1 MTEEAE
7 ETGLRPVGNIAMHAD
22 DRPVNRAP
30 EGSITEGDE
39 AGLLPR
45 GNAPMHEPEFSRVQ
59 GSQGRGEGGISM
71 PQGSKA
77 EDMMPA
83 DSE

>member
-1 MTEEAE
+1 MAEEAE
-7 ETGLRPVGNIAMHAD
+7 ETGLRPVGNIPMHAD

-39 AGLLPR
+39 AGLQPR
-45 GNAPMHEPEFSRVQ
+45 GNAPMHEPEFSRTQ
-59 GSQGRGEGGISM
+59 GSQGRGEGGPAM

-77 EDMMPA
+77 EGMMDPE
-83 DSE
+83 S

>member
-7 ETGLRPVGNIAMHAD
+7 NTGLRPVGNIPMHAD

-30 EGSITEGDE
+30 EDSITEGDE
-39 AGLLPR
+39 TGLRPR
-45 GNAPMHEPEFSRVQ
+45 GNAPMHEPEFARVQ

-71 PQGSKA
+71 PQGPKA
-77 EDMMPA
+77 EQVLPP
-83 DSE
+83 E